1 MDEKDIISGLTE
13 EEQERLRKIEK
24 LDSNQKRKKLI
35 FAGVTVV
42 LILLFVFGTF
52 FGGKYIL
59 SYEGSEELPAPGY
72 APLDFSSASV
82 PAEINTLVSQSKNY
96 AGMKLDIRHGVS
108 IPDDSI
114 TAESGDINAA
124 EMLKFVKGSVEGKL
138 NEIYSAS
145 DYSGSY
151 GEDFSAKLHPLGF
164 TEADVKSAEMTVNEE
179 NDSELTATVTFDGCP
194 ADALAASPV
203 CAFFGLEDVES
214 AVNAAESAF
223 ASDFTIK
230 DRTLTYGDFV
240 LDAVISRKLVDGNE
254 ERTLNRLVYT
264 RSCNVELTVDFIGE
278 LAAYGTQ
285 KIGFTVNCSEEFG
298 FSRVSFDISK
308 DVYFIE
314 KGDSDEI
321 NHKVNSDESVQ
332 DIKITWES
340 SDPTILTVDAKGFYK
355 GRKISDK
362 PVTVTGTYVYNGVTY
377 TDESIFYIRKPV
389 DNVKLSEK
397 ELEMKVGEEAKLEAI
412 IKPADSTL
420 KDVYWFTTD
429 SAVVTVDNGTVKAVA
444 PGEASVYVITFD
456 GNFKK
461 SCPVT
466 VTEEGTNG

>member
-35 FAGVTVV
+35 FAGVTVF
-42 LILLFVFGTF
+42 LILLFVFGTI

-59 SYEGSEELPAPGY
+59 SYEGSEELPKAGF
-72 APLDFSSASV
+72 APLEFSSAAV
-82 PAEINTLVSQSKNY
+82 PAEITSLAAQNKNF
-96 AGMKLDIRHGVS
+96 AGVKLDVHHGVS

-124 EMLKFVKGSVEGKL
+124 DMLKFVKGSVEGKL
-138 NEIYSAS
+138 SEIYAAY
-145 DYSGSY
+145 DYSGTY
-151 GEDFSAKLHPLGF
+151 GEDFSNQLHPLNF
-164 TEADVKSAEMTVNEE
+164 NQADVKSAEMTVNEE
-179 NDSELTATVTFDGCP
+179 NDSELTATVIFSGCSEEV
-194 ADALAASPV
+194 LKASPV
-203 CAFFGLEDVES
+203 CGYFGLEDIEDSIKS
-214 AVNAAESAF
+214 AETAF

-230 DRTLTYGDFV
+230 DQSLAYDDFK
-240 LDAVISRKLVDGNE
+240 LDAVISRKLVDDKE
-254 ERTLNRLVYT
+254 ERQLNRLVYS
-264 RSCNVELTVDFIGE
+264 RACNVELTVEFIGE

-285 KIGFTVNCSEEFG
+285 KIGFTVNCSEEYSFT
-298 FSRVSFDISK
+298 RASFDISK
-308 DVYFIE
+308 DVWFIE

-332 DIKITWES
+332 DIKINWKS
-340 SDPTILTVDAKGFYK
+340 SDPSILTVDEKGFFK
-355 GRKISDK
+355 GKKISEK
-362 PVTVTGTYVYNGVTY
+362 PVTVTGTYVFNGATY
-377 TDESIFYIRKPV
+377 TDECTFYVRKPV
-389 DNVKLSEK
+389 DSVKLSEK
-397 ELEMKVGEEAKLEAI
+397 KLALKVGEEATLEAI
-412 IKPADSTL
+412 IKPKDATL

-429 SAVVTVDNGTVKAVA
+429 SSVVTVENGTVKAVA

-466 VTEEGTNG
+466 VTEGGN